1 MVLPGDNSYSAPH
14 QSDNEAASEK
24 RPEILNWQ
32 NRQGLDL
39 GSQILKVQ
47 MQPELD
53 LALKTSLIRLSK
65 MDSNK
70 PECPPGYLGNH
81 MSCWKVA

>member
-14 QSDNEAASEK
+14 QSGNEAASEK

-32 NRQGLDL
+32 NHQGLD
-39 GSQILKVQ
+39 SQTLKVQ

-81 MSCWKVA
+81 MSCRKVA